1 MGVSWANAGPMLGLF
16 GSMLGLWGS
25 MEVSGVRSFLE
36 TLEPY
41 SVDTGC
47 YRGEKNGQWL
57 PRPVRFLFGGEQGP
71 RTIQTI
77 TH

>member
-1 MGVSWANAGPMLGLF
+1 MLSNL

-25 MEVSGVRSFLE
+25 MEVSGVERSFLE

-41 SVDTGC
+41 SADTGR
-47 YRGEKNGQWL
+47 YRVTKFGQWL